1 MAIPSRSASETPTQF
16 SNRSENP
23 GSLAPHTLE
32 REAQPKR
39 GSKRSERA
47 EIAFVLAF
55 SVLTHAGVGT
65 AAYNARSDAPA
76 PRALSRVEID
86 VTRPAPPPPP
96 PPPPPVKKEEP
107 RPEPVKV
114 IAPERP
120 VLREQPQQQEEP
132 VAPSE
137 APPDTGSDAPAAEN
151 GELFAGHGGLG
162 TAAPTPPAPPAPP
175 AAPAP
180 PPPLI
185 EAKEGANYLKNPRP
199 AYPSFARR
207 QGWEGTALVRIQVLA
222 NGRAGAVKL
231 AKSSGFDVLDE
242 AATGAAKA
250 WTFVPASQGG
260 KPVNGW
266 VTVPVVFRLQ

>member
-1 MAIPSRSASETPTQF
+1 MAIPSSSATETPTPP

-32 REAQPKR
+32 RQDR
-39 GSKRSERA
+39 SKPSSKPGERV
-47 EIAFVLAF
+47 EIAVVLAL

-65 AAYNARSDAPA
+65 AAYNARSDAPV

-86 VTRPAPPPPP
+86 VARPAPPPPP
-96 PPPPPVKKEEP
+96 PPPVPKKEEP
-107 RPEPVKV
+107 PPEPPKTV
-114 IAPERP
+114 APERP
-120 VLREQPQQQEEP
+120 VLREQPQQQAEP
-132 VAPSE
+132 AAPTE

-180 PPPLI
+180 PPPVI

-207 QGWEGTALVRIQVLA
+207 QGWEGTVLVRIQVLA
-222 NGRAGAVKL
+222 NGRAGSVKL

-250 WTFVPASQGG
+250 WTFVPASQAG